1 MADYEQYYRKS
12 ITALTELIRQKRD
25 VPTEKE
31 WNHLAGTDN
40 YLTSQSLGFIA
51 QAKFSEICKKIYR
64 EIQKQ
69 NKKEKMKQ

>member
-1 MADYEQYYRKS
+1 MANYEQYYQKS
-12 ITALTELIRQKRD
+12 ITALTELIRGKKQ

-51 QAKFSEICKKIYR
+51 QAKFSEICKKIYK
-64 EIQKQ
+64 ELQKQ
-69 NKKEKMKQ
+69 KGEGKQ

>member
-1 MADYEQYYRKS
+1 MANYEQYYQKS
-12 ITALTELIRQKRD
+12 IMALTKLIKEKKD

-51 QAKFSEICKKIYR
+51 QAKFSEIFKKIYR

>member
-1 MADYEQYYRKS
+1 MADYEQYYRTS

>member
-1 MADYEQYYRKS
+1 MGKE
-12 ITALTELIRQKRD
+12 

-40 YLTSQSLGFIA
+40 YLTSHSLGFIA
-51 QAKFSEICKKIYR
+51 QTKFSEICKKIYK

-69 NKKEKMKQ
+69 NKKEKKQ

>member
-1 MADYEQYYRKS
+1 MANYEQYYQKS
-12 ITALTELIRQKRD
+12 ITALTKLIKEKKE

-31 WNHLAGTDN
+31 WNHLAGIDN

-51 QAKFSEICKKIYR
+51 QAKFSEICRKIYK

-69 NKKEKMKQ
+69 SKEEKIRQ

>member
-1 MADYEQYYRKS
+1 MSSYEQYYQTS
-12 ITALTELIRQKRD
+12 IMALTNLIKEKKE

-31 WNHLAGTDN
+31 WNHLAGTNN

-51 QAKFSEICKKIYR
+51 QTKFSELCKKIYK

-69 NKKEKMKQ
+69 NKKEKVK

>member
-1 MADYEQYYRKS
+1 MANYEQYYQKS
-12 ITALTELIRQKRD
+12 ITALTELIKERKD

-51 QAKFSEICKKIYR
+51 QAKFSEICKKIYK
-64 EIQKQ
+64 EVQKQ
-69 NKKEKMKQ
+69 NKKEKVKQ

>member
-1 MADYEQYYRKS
+1 MANYEQYYQKS
-12 ITALTELIRQKRD
+12 IMALTKLIKEKKD

-51 QAKFSEICKKIYR
+51 QAKFLEICKKIYR

>member
-1 MADYEQYYRKS
+1 MANYEQYYQKS
-12 ITALTELIRQKRD
+12 ITALTELIKERKE

-31 WNHLAGTDN
+31 WNHLAGIDN

-51 QAKFSEICKKIYR
+51 QAKFSEICKKIYK
-64 EIQKQ
+64 EVQKQ